1 VPRQFASRWFS
12 CVFGAAVVLCAAA
25 AHGNAQGINP
35 FGRAPAS
42 LKDSEMPLIMGS
54 FDRVLQEYRVG
65 ATADWKSTETGRSG
79 QVVITQIF
87 QRSGWRCA
95 QVTHR
100 VTSGGEGTFTAPVCE
115 TEKGVWKFAF

>member
-1 VPRQFASRWFS
+1 MAVPRFFASRWFLR
-12 CVFGAAVVLCAAA
+12 VLAVAIVLGAGVAES
-25 AHGNAQGINP
+25 NAQGINP

-54 FDRVLQEYRVG
+54 FDRVLQEYKVG
-65 ATADWKSTETGRSG
+65 ATADWKSGETGRSG

-87 QRSGWRCA
+87 QRNGWRCA

-100 VTSGGEGTFTAPVCE
+100 VTSGGEGTFT
-115 TEKGVWKFAF
+115 